1 MQFLSGL
8 DLSQDSRVYAETKII
23 PSVTASE
30 RYDTNV
36 FLAPRQFIPP
46 GAKPWDFVSTLAGQV
61 ELLNKNRLADTA
73 LRASVDGNL
82 FVNNTE
88 LNYISTNVGFSSKL
102 DGLIGQYIPRAK
114 LKVSNYFRFTPEP
127 PTFMTGVKPQAVDP
141 FALGIQ
147 AARANTYTNAALVES
162 SYRLTRTVSLLGD
175 YSYSIFRVG
184 QLFAETSTPGTQ
196 TPVLTQAYFDTN
208 LQTWSLGP
216 GFRLTRSD
224 EVRLKYQDTSMSFS
238 GPGISSSFT
247 ARSVQAEYEKTTPT
261 WAANIRGG
269 ATVIDPGSRTF
280 LSGGL
285 NVTGKYGHSTAV
297 RLTLA
302 RGAAPAF
309 FGTGTALITNNA
321 GVSFEHQLATLL
333 SIAGNAYYGYSET
346 ATEPTTTFVTYVASA
361 DLRYRLTRTLSA
373 SLSYNYLNFDITQPG
388 LAPYLVDRQL
398 VMLSIISK
406 WY

>member
-1 MQFLSGL
+1 VQFFCGLHLSEY
-8 DLSQDSRVYAETKII
+8 SWVYAETKII

-36 FLAPRQFIPP
+36 FLAPRQFLPAGRQP
-46 GAKPWDFVSTLAGQV
+46 SDFVSTLLGQL

-114 LKVSNYFRFTPEP
+114 LKVSDYFRYTPEP
-127 PTFMTGVKPQAVDP
+127 PNFITGVKPQAVDP

-147 AARANTYTNAALVES
+147 ASRANTYTNAALAEG

-184 QLFAETSTPGTQ
+184 QLYAGTST
-196 TPVLTQAYFDTN
+196 AYFDTN
-208 LQTWSLGP
+208 LHSWSLGP

-224 EVRLKYQDTSMSFS
+224 EVRLKYQDVHMNFS
-238 GPGISSSFT
+238 APSVNSTFT
-247 ARSVQAEYEKTTPT
+247 ARSLQAEYEKTTPT
-261 WAANIRGG
+261 WAAGIRGG

-285 NVTGKYGHSTAV
+285 NVTGKYGQSTSV
-297 RLTLA
+297 RLTLS

-321 GVSFEHQLATLL
+321 GLSFEHQLATLL
-333 SIAGNAYYGYSET
+333 TVAGNAYYGYSET
-346 ATEPTTTFVTYVASA
+346 TRQPTTTFVTYVASA

-373 SLSYNYLNFDITQPG
+373 SLSYNYLNFDISQPG
-388 LAPYLVDRQL
+388 LGPYLVDRQL
-398 VMLSIISK
+398 IMFSIISK